1 MKIVK
6 KRTQKWL
13 KMKSEC
19 IFWRF
24 SVLGQILEDKSDQK
38 KNRNRPQT
46 KNARKQTDVK
56 IQLYR
61 GKGVT

>member
-38 KNRNRPQT
+38 KT
-46 KNARKQTDVK
+46 GTGLKQK
-56 IQLYR
+56 MQENEPM
-61 GKGVT
+61 